1 MNVKID
7 DATTDVL
14 IAKHAKLNELKDQQM
29 DAVRELVKDSVDAG
43 MQIGEVNGAVQTVEI
58 YNAITQKLILART
71 FTASATAIVLTY
83 PFVLL
88 LKDMWLVIIATA
100 AANTLAF
107 YLVDLLA
114 MGIRKLKSW
123 IKKKKINELKGSS
136 TDDKTGQT

>member
-1 MNVKID
+1 MNVNMD
-7 DATTDVL
+7 DATTDIL

-29 DAVRELVKDSVDAG
+29 DAVRELVKDSLG
-43 MQIGEVNGAVQTVEI
+43 TGIKIGEVNGALQTVEI
-58 YNAITQKLILART
+58 YNAITKKLMLFRT

-83 PFVLL
+83 PFVIL
-88 LKDMWLVIIATA
+88 LKDMSLVILATA

-114 MGIRKLKSW
+114 VGIRKLNSW
-123 IKKKKINELKGSS
+123 IKKKINERTGSS